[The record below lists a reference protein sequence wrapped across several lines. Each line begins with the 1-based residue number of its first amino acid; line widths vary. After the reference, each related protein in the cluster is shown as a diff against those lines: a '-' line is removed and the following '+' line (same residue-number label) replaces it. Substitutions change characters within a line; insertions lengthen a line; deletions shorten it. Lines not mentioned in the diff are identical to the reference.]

1 MSSTPLPSSGK
12 PVTIEDEVEATSV
25 EDRVLDQTLRPHRF
39 EEYIGQENIKNN
51 LHILLTAA
59 KERNHPPEHLLF
71 YGPPGLGKTTL
82 AHLIAKETN
91 AQMKVTSGPAI
102 ERVGDLA
109 SVLTNLSPG
118 DILFVDEIHR
128 LNKTVEEV
136 LYPAMESGQ
145 IDIIIGKGPSART
158 IQLDLPPFTLIAA
171 TTRIAMISSPL
182 RSRFSGGVFRLEFYT
197 EKEIE
202 KIVDRSAKILGMEVD
217 PRALK
222 EIASRSRST
231 PRTANYLLK
240 RCRDFAQIKKTGLT
254 KEIVDGALELLGID
268 QKGLT
273 LSDRKIL
280 ETVVNKYNGGPVGL
294 NTIAASLSE
303 DQTTIEEFNEP
314 YLIQIGFIE
323 RTPRG
328 RVVTK
333 SGYEHLGVEFPTDKQ
348 LTI

>member
-1 MSSTPLPSSGK
+1 MD
-12 PVTIEDEVEATSV
+12 TIPEPENEIIAPA
-25 EDRVLDQTLRPHRF
+25 EGQILDQTLRPHKF
-39 EEYIGQENIKNN
+39 DDYIGQENIKNN

-59 KERNHPPEHLLF
+59 KERSHPPEHLLF

-82 AHLIAKETN
+82 AHLIAKEIG
-91 AQMKVTSGPAI
+91 AEMKVTSGPAI

-109 SVLTNLSPG
+109 SILTNLSPG

-128 LNKTVEEV
+128 LNKTVEEI

-202 KIVDRSAKILGMEVD
+202 EIVRRSAKILGIKIDE
-217 PRALK
+217 RALK

-231 PRTANYLLK
+231 PRTANYLIK
-240 RCRDFAQIKKTGLT
+240 RCRDFAQIRKSDLT
-254 KEIVDGALELLGID
+254 KETVDGALSLLGID
-268 QKGLT
+268 KKGLT

-280 ETVVNKYNGGPVGL
+280 ETVVEKYGGGPVGL

-303 DQTTIEEFNEP
+303 DQATIEEFNEP

-328 RVVTK
+328 RIVTPL
-333 SGYEHLGVEFPTDKQ
+333 GYAHLGVDFPEDRQ
-348 LTI
+348 LKF